1 MAFDILV
8 VDDEADIRHLIA
20 DILRDEGYSCRDAN
34 GSDEALRAMDE
45 RVPNLVILDI
55 WLQGSAMDGLEI
67 LDEIRTREPA
77 LPVIMISGHADIET
91 AVSAIKLGA
100 YDFIEKPFKSDRL
113 LLMAERAIDAAR
125 LRRENAELRL
135 RVGDN
140 SELTGKSL
148 PINQLRAAI
157 GRVAPT
163 DSRVLIT
170 GPAGSGK
177 EVVARL
183 LHAESQ
189 RARNPFVVINCATM
203 LPDRMEVEL
212 FGIEKGD
219 GDAPRVIG
227 TFEQAEG
234 GTLLLDEVADMP
246 LETQGKIVRVLQ
258 EQKYQHVGGTR
269 SLEADVR
276 VIASTNRD
284 MRHAMA
290 EGSFREDL
298 YYRLNVVPLAVPP
311 LNDRPE
317 DIPLLAES
325 FMHQA
330 ASSAG
335 LAERAFGADAMA
347 SLQSYGWP
355 GNVRQLRN
363 VIDWI
368 LIMSGGSP
376 EEPVSADSLPPD
388 IVMNVPVAMGWD
400 EGGEVLSLSLK
411 EARELFERRY
421 LSAQISRFGGNVS
434 KTAAFVG
441 MERTALHRKLRS
453 LGVTGEEKLEETSV

>member
-8 VDDEADIRHLIA
+8 VDDEFDIRHLIA
-20 DILRDEGYSCRDAN
+20 DILRDEGYSCRDAD
-34 GSDEALRAMDE
+34 GSDSALLAMDE

-55 WLQGSAMDGLEI
+55 WLQGSSMDGLEI
-67 LDEIRTREPA
+67 LREIRGREPD

-91 AVSAIKLGA
+91 AVNAIKLGA

-140 SELTGKSL
+140 SELTGISQAV
-148 PINQLRAAI
+148 NQLRAAI
-157 GRVAPT
+157 DRVAPT

-170 GPAGSGK
+170 GPAGAGK

-183 LHAESQ
+183 LHERSQ
-189 RARNPFVVINCATM
+189 RGRRPFVVLNCATM
-203 LPDRMEVEL
+203 IPDRMEVEL
-212 FGIEKGD
+212 FGTERGD
-219 GDAPRVIG
+219 GDTPRVIG
-227 TFEQAEG
+227 TFERAEG

-246 LETQGKIVRVLQ
+246 LETQGRIVRVLQ
-258 EQKYQHVGGTR
+258 EQRFQHVGGTQP
-269 SLEADVR
+269 LEANVR

-284 MRHAMA
+284 MQRAMA

-311 LNDRPE
+311 LGDRPE
-317 DIPLLAES
+317 DIPLLVGC
-325 FMHQA
+325 FMKQA
-330 ASSAG
+330 AASAG
-335 LAERAFGADAMA
+335 LAEREFGTDAMA

-376 EEPVSADSLPPD
+376 EQPVTADTLPPD
-388 IVMNVPVAMGWD
+388 IVMNVPVAIGW
-400 EGGEVLSLSLK
+400 EKGGEVLSLSLK

-453 LGVTGEEKLEETSV
+453 LGVTGEEKLEETGV